1 MLHKF
6 WKYFRDYSF
15 FLSEAKYKEKIW
27 KGVKILTPKQIFQR
41 LPIALAKVKAGS
53 MSKNLPNEI
62 GKIMYS
68 FYLAIEITKKVSNNI
83 KNSIKL

>member
-1 MLHKF
+1 
-6 WKYFRDYSF
+6 
-15 FLSEAKYKEKIW
+15 
-27 KGVKILTPKQIFQR
+27 
-41 LPIALAKVKAGS
+41 